1 MTHKKAQTQ
10 NQPQAQLDLQA
21 QTQPPTQ
28 QNMLVFSSI
37 LDNYLCGKVG
47 DFLQQHIKPG
57 ATLAIVSAYFTI
69 YAFEALKQELL
80 AVEHVRFL
88 YGEPRGITTIDP
100 SRADKKVFALVDKDL
115 KLSQSLHQ
123 KGIARECAE
132 WIRDK
137 VDVRSIRRSNF
148 LHGKMYHI
156 EHHGGEEAVVG
167 SANFT
172 LSGLG
177 LGTTSNIELN
187 LMIDSARDRR
197 DLKRWFD
204 ELWANDNLVLD
215 VKDDV
220 LMYLAK
226 LYAHNA
232 PQFIYY
238 KTLFHL
244 FENYLQQQAHSDL
257 LVEQDQF
264 TDTGIWQALFAFQR
278 DGVRGAINKIL
289 KHGGCIIAD
298 SVGLGKTFEAL
309 AVIRYF
315 ELRNDRVLVLCP
327 KKLRENWTMYQA
339 QNNSPLNPFLKER
352 FSYTVLSHTD
362 LSREHGKS
370 GDIDLSAIN
379 WGNYDLVVI
388 DESHNFRNNTRGKR
402 DEDGNIIRKSRYER
416 LMDDIINSGVRT
428 KVLLLSATPVNT
440 DLSDLRNQL
449 AFLTGGNDGAF
460 QSSLGVDSIQRTLA
474 VAQRTFNEWAR
485 TESRRSLKDLLD
497 RLSSALF
504 TLLDE
509 LTIARSRKHIQSY
522 YSDTIHQLGGF
533 PQRQKPVSVVI
544 DEVDLQGRFM
554 SYDRLHKEISDYRL
568 SLFNP
573 TAYVLEAYKDRY
585 DSVQAHHF
593 RQSTREHFLIGMMRV
608 NFLKRLESS
617 VHAFAITLDRTIRKI
632 EDLEERIK
640 RFHAYRDANP
650 TVDVDT
656 LVVEDEDDPDM
667 QAFQVGTLAIEMSHM
682 DTERWLQDLQDDKQ
696 QLNIVHTSAK
706 DVSVQRDAKLKRL
719 KELIAHKIDHPT
731 TNSHGKPNRKVL
743 IFTAFADTARYLYTN
758 LCLWLRDDKHVH
770 CALVVGTGDNKTT
783 LGKSD
788 FMHIL
793 TNFAPL
799 AKKRADIPSFPND
812 EEIDVLI
819 ATDCISEGQN
829 LQDCDYLINYDIH
842 WNPVRI
848 IQRFGRIDRIGSPNT
863 SIQLV
868 NFWPTPDLNK
878 YINLKNRVEAR
889 MALVDITAT
898 GEDNVLAEQLDS
910 EVIAQELSYRD
921 QQLMRLKD
929 EVLDLE
935 DLNESITLNDFTL
948 DDFRIDLLTYIQNNR
963 KQLEEAPLGMYAVVP
978 PHPDYTMSTPGII
991 FCLRQKQAKDS
1002 TEVNPLHP
1010 YYLVYVRDT
1019 GEVRLGFV
1027 QPKQILE
1034 LYRVLCAN
1042 GVNPYESL
1050 CDLFDQRTQNGQD
1063 MSHETLLLQK
1073 TIQSITAT
1081 FKRRMATGVFMDRK
1095 GKMLDAESQVHE
1107 TTDFELMTW
1116 TVIV

>member
-10 NQPQAQLDLQA
+10 NQPQGQLDLHA
-21 QTQPPTQ
+21 PTQPPTQ
-28 QNMLVFSSI
+28 QNMLAFSSI
-37 LDNYLCGKVG
+37 LDNYLCGRVG

-57 ATLAIVSAYFTI
+57 ATLSIVSAYFTI
-69 YAFEALKQELL
+69 YAFEALKQELC

-88 YGEPRGITTIDP
+88 YGEPRGITIVDP
-100 SRADKKVFALVDKDL
+100 SRSEKKAFALVDDGL

-123 KGIARECAE
+123 KRIARECAN

-137 VDVRSIRRSNF
+137 VEVRSIRRSNF
-148 LHGKMYHI
+148 MHGKMYHM

-167 SANFT
+167 SSNFT

-177 LGTTSNIELN
+177 LGAASNIELN
-187 LMIDSARDRR
+187 LVIDSARDRR
-197 DLKRWFD
+197 DLKYWFD
-204 ELWANDNLVLD
+204 ELWAHDNLVSD
-215 VKDDV
+215 VKDNILD
-220 LMYLAK
+220 YLAK
-226 LYAHNA
+226 LYANNA

-244 FENYLQQQAHSDL
+244 FEQYLQQQAHSDL
-257 LVEQDQF
+257 LIEQDQF

-298 SVGLGKTFEAL
+298 SVGLGKTYEAL

-315 ELRNDRVLVLCP
+315 ELRNARVLVLCP
-327 KKLRENWTMYQA
+327 KKLRENWTVYQA

-362 LSREHGKS
+362 LSRETGKS
-370 GDIDLSAIN
+370 GDIDLSTIN
-379 WGNYDLVVI
+379 WGNYDFVVI

-402 DEDGNIIRKSRYER
+402 DEDGTIIRKSRYER

-449 AFLTGGNDGAF
+449 AFLTGGDDTAF
-460 QSSLGVDSIQRTLA
+460 KASLGVDSLQRTLS

-485 TESRRSLKDLLD
+485 NESKRSLKDLLD

-522 YSDTIHQLGGF
+522 YSDTLHQLGGF

-544 DEVDLQGRFM
+544 DDVDLQGRFM
-554 SYDRLHKEISDYRL
+554 SYDRLHKEITDYRL

-573 TAYVLEAYKDRY
+573 TAYVLDEYKDRY
-585 DSVQAHHF
+585 DSAQAHHF
-593 RQSTREHFLIGMMRV
+593 RQSTREHYLIGMMRV

-617 VHAFAITLDRTIRKI
+617 VHAFTITLDRTIRKI

-640 RFHAYRDANP
+640 RFHAYRQENP
-650 TVDVDT
+650 TVDFDA
-656 LVVEDEDDPDM
+656 LAVEDDDDADL
-667 QAFQVGTLAIEMSHM
+667 QEAFQVGTLAIQMAHL
-682 DTERWLQDLQDDKQ
+682 DTERWLQDLHDDKE
-696 QLNIVHTSAK
+696 QLSLVHASAERVTV
-706 DVSVQRDAKLKRL
+706 DRDAKLKRL
-719 KELIAHKIDHPT
+719 KELIAHKVDNPT
-731 TNSHGKPNRKVL
+731 TNSHSNPNRKVL
-743 IFTAFADTARYLYTN
+743 IFTAFADTARYLYNN
-758 LCLWLRDDKHVH
+758 LSTWLRNDKHVH
-770 CALVVGTGDNKTT
+770 CALVVGTGDNKST

-799 AKKRADIPSFPND
+799 AKKRADIPTFPND

-848 IQRFGRIDRIGSPNT
+848 IQRFGRIDRIGSLNT
-863 SIQLV
+863 SIHLV

-898 GEDNVLAEQLDS
+898 GG
-910 EVIAQELSYRD
+910 R
-921 QQLMRLKD
+921 
-929 EVLDLE
+929 
-935 DLNESITLNDFTL
+935 
-948 DDFRIDLLTYIQNNR
+948 
-963 KQLEEAPLGMYAVVP
+963 
-978 PHPDYTMSTPGII
+978 
-991 FCLRQKQAKDS
+991 
-1002 TEVNPLHP
+1002 
-1010 YYLVYVRDT
+1010 
-1019 GEVRLGFV
+1019 
-1027 QPKQILE
+1027 
-1034 LYRVLCAN
+1034 
-1042 GVNPYESL
+1042 
-1050 CDLFDQRTQNGQD
+1050 
-1063 MSHETLLLQK
+1063 
-1073 TIQSITAT
+1073 
-1081 FKRRMATGVFMDRK
+1081 
-1095 GKMLDAESQVHE
+1095 
-1107 TTDFELMTW
+1107 
-1116 TVIV
+1116 